1 MRITQTLRRAV
12 QTRVQARAT
21 LCGDREQT
29 WESLEARVARLAAA
43 LRALGVAEGDRVAIL
58 ALNSDRYL
66 EVIYAVAWAGA
77 VANPV
82 NIRMAPAEIAY
93 TLEDSDAQVL
103 FIDATFA
110 PMLPALRAAAPSL
123 AQVVYTDDVDPPEG
137 CHAYEAL
144 IAAHA
149 RIEDAEVGGDAL
161 AGLFYTGGTTGKPK
175 GVMLSHDNIMFNTLN
190 GLPALDYDPSA
201 VYLHAAPMFHLA
213 DMSNTHCVT
222 VVGGTHAIIPRFDV
236 DALLA
241 MIARAGVTHTTLV
254 PTMINLL
261 LQSVAI
267 AEHDLSSLR
276 RLLYGASPM
285 PEALLLRAMQALPNA
300 RFTQGYGQTEAAPI
314 ISFLPPEWHYAG
326 SPKLTSAGRPAY
338 GVEAA
343 IKDDSGVEVA
353 RGTVGEICA
362 RGNNVMQ
369 GYWKRPEQTADT
381 LREGWLHTGDLGYMD
396 DDGFIFVVD
405 RVKDMII
412 TGGENVF
419 SVEVEGALYQHPAV
433 QEAAVIGLPSAQWGE
448 RVHAVVVL
456 KSGAQA
462 SVEEIQQHCRG
473 LIAGYKVPHSVE
485 FRTESLPVSG
495 AGKVLKTELRKAHA
509 AEEVR

>member
-1 MRITQTLRRAV
+1 MRITQALRRAV
-12 QTRVQARAT
+12 QTQAHTRAT
-21 LCGDREQT
+21 LCGDREQN
-29 WESLEARVARLAAA
+29 WETLEARVARLAAG
-43 LRALGVAEGDRVAIL
+43 LRALGVTEGDRVGIL

-82 NIRMAPAEIAY
+82 NIRLAPGEIAY
-93 TLEDSDAQVL
+93 TLEDSGARVL
-103 FIDATFA
+103 FVDATFA

-123 AQVVYTDDVDPPEG
+123 AHVVYTDDAGLPES

-144 IAAHA
+144 IAEHA
-149 RIEDAEVGGDAL
+149 RIADAEVGGDAL

-175 GVMLSHDNIMFNTLN
+175 GVMLSHDNLMFNTLN
-190 GLPALDYDPSA
+190 GLPALDYDASA

-236 DALLA
+236 EALLA

-261 LQSVAI
+261 LQSGGLAL
-267 AEHDLSSLR
+267 HDLSSLR
-276 RLLYGASPM
+276 RMLYGASPM
-285 PEALLLRAMQALPNA
+285 PEALLLRAMEALPNT

-338 GVEAA
+338 GVEAV
-343 IKDDSGVEVA
+343 IKDECGAEVA

-381 LREGWLHTGDLGYMD
+381 LRDGWLHTGDLGFMD
-396 DDGFIFVVD
+396 EDGFIFVVD

-433 QEAAVIGLPSAQWGE
+433 QEAAVIGVPCAQWGE

-456 KSGAQA
+456 KSGAEA
-462 SVEEIQQHCRG
+462 SAEEIQQHCRG
-473 LIAGYKVPHSVE
+473 LIAGYKVPHSVA
-485 FRTESLPVSG
+485 FRVEPLPVSG
-495 AGKVLKTELRKAHA
+495 AGKVLKTELREAHQTA
-509 AEEVR
+509 

>member
-12 QTRVQARAT
+12 QTRARAPAT

-29 WESLEARVARLAAA
+29 WETLEARVACLAAG
-43 LRALGVAEGDRVAIL
+43 LRALGVAEGDRVGIL

-93 TLEDSDAQVL
+93 TLEDSDARVL
-103 FIDATFA
+103 FVDATFA

-123 AQVVYTDDVDPPEG
+123 SHVVYTDDADRPEG
-137 CHAYEAL
+137 CHAYEEI
-144 IAAHA
+144 IAGHA
-149 RIEDAEVGGDAL
+149 RIDDAEVGGDAL

-236 DALLA
+236 DALLT

-261 LQSVAI
+261 LQSGRVS
-267 AEHDLSSLR
+267 EYDLSSLR

-285 PEALLLRAMQALPNA
+285 PEALLLQAMEALPNA

-343 IKDDSGVEVA
+343 IRDDKGTELP
-353 RGTVGEICA
+353 RGSVGEICA

-381 LREGWLHTGDLGYMD
+381 LRDGWLHTGDLGYMD

-433 QEAAVIGLPSAQWGE
+433 QEAAVIGLPCAQWGE

-456 KSGAQA
+456 KSGSQA
-462 SVEEIQQHCRG
+462 SAEDIQQHCRT

-509 AEEVR
+509 TAAAG

>member
-12 QTRVQARAT
+12 QTRAHGIAT
-21 LCGDREQT
+21 VYGEREQT
-29 WESLEARVARLAAA
+29 WAQFEDRVARLAAG
-43 LRALGVAEGDRVAIL
+43 LRALGVATGDRVGIL

-66 EVIYAVAWAGA
+66 ESVYAIAWAGA
-77 VANPV
+77 AANPV

-93 TLEDSDAQVL
+93 TLQDSESRVL
-103 FIDATFA
+103 LVDDTFA
-110 PMLPALRAAAPSL
+110 PLLPTLRQSVGALEHVVFIGDGPL
-123 AQVVYTDDVDPPEG
+123 ADACLE
-137 CHAYEAL
+137 YEAL
-144 IAAHA
+144 IAGHE
-149 RIEDAEVGGDAL
+149 RMEDAEVGGEAL

-190 GLPALDYDPSA
+190 GLPGLDYDASA

-236 DALLA
+236 DELLA
-241 MIARAGVTHTTLV
+241 MIARTRTTHTTLV
-254 PTMINLL
+254 PTMINMLL
-261 LQSVAI
+261 ASGRI
-267 AEHDLSSLR
+267 ADHDTSSLR
-276 RLLYGASPM
+276 RMLYGASPM
-285 PEALLLRAMQALPNA
+285 PEAVLLRAMEALPNT

-343 IKDDSGVEVA
+343 IKDSSGAEVS

-362 RGNNVMQ
+362 RGYNVMQ
-369 GYWKRPEQTADT
+369 GYWKRPEQTAET
-381 LREGWLHTGDLGYMD
+381 LRDGWLHTGDLGYMD

-419 SVEVEGALYQHPAV
+419 SVEVEGALYQHPAI
-433 QEAAVIGLPSAQWGE
+433 QEAAVIGLPSEQWGE
-448 RVHAVVVL
+448 TVHAVVVL
-456 KSGAQA
+456 KAGMQA
-462 SVEEIQQHCRG
+462 TAEDIQQHCRDR
-473 LIAGYKVPHSVE
+473 IAGYKVPHSIH
-485 FRTESLPVSG
+485 FREEPLPVSG
-495 AGKVLKTELRKAHA
+495 AGKVLKTELRKEAVGA
-509 AEEVR
+509 